1 MKNNKFIKII
11 SSLLIL
17 SFLMAAFSVFSFAE
31 NTAEGG
37 TAGDVNSEYFDV
49 IFNRTF
55 GEGWDYGNGF
65 SAKSKVN
72 GNNVFID
79 HDEDLLGKYNYF
91 VRYEVSNA
99 SAAETRI
106 DFDSLAVNTS
116 TKDDVKATILEF
128 SIKADDLA
136 KLGTVVWATTSFK
149 QRVYKLLDIN
159 ENNELIAFNGIEGG
173 SKNLGALGNEW
184 INLAYVFDWTQ
195 DNLCCTIKM
204 GYGLG
209 NGYSKTHELEMS
221 YKDAGD
227 IGILYLHFG
236 FPAASQRSEPIIA
249 ENIGMSYC
257 LDNLKIY
264 QGVTD
269 TIELDPK
276 NYGDDVNT
284 LADKVIEIQENAKD
298 KTKTQRLL
306 EVLAMKVGVENA
318 LIRNVRYSLTDNS
331 KAEIYNGVYGAPAK
345 QGDEVYVPLE
355 LILDYIGFPSY
366 IHPDGMS
373 FDITTG
379 ASTTYITVGRDTAT
393 VDGERVVLNAAPGYL
408 ENSKGEKYL
417 VIAFD
422 DIPVLFPGWLAIYDN
437 MGLVIVYEDLTP
449 ENLDDNAPLVNR
461 NDDLSTMVNIMKKFV
476 FDTPSQ
482 AETEASYIENGNL
495 IYNDTKNKTEFQHPY
510 IIADANTF
518 KKLADKYAL
527 KSGDIGYDATLSAYI
542 KQIVDEAD
550 AYYAEY
556 ANVSGTAYVG
566 IKDGKKPVNTY
577 TGDGYDD
584 LGRMAK
590 LVDYANI
597 LPTLAFAY
605 QMTGNLNY
613 ARLAYDWSVAL
624 GEWSHWGPGYF
635 THCAEVT
642 SAYAIAYDWLYNAY
656 KALALD
662 TNVLARA
669 IYNLGVHDGYVASSG
684 KVCEHPRT
692 LGDNYSVYNTKGDS
706 SNAVGTAGMIIGS
719 LAILDYVSGENVP
732 ADALYETKYLI
743 GNNIQSLITYG
754 LDIYAPDGSYVESAL
769 HWETATSSFFR
780 MVMALNSATG
790 TDYGLMDTWGIEK
803 TCYYAIHIESSDGF
817 IWNYHDGGSDG
828 LGTGQSLASLNT
840 DMFNFVGSYLGDAN
854 LIAVRQQQIAEG
866 KSVSIYDLLF
876 YPFDGV
882 TKPELAL
889 DYHMEAAEGFVARSD
904 WNDGALYTG
913 LMGGM
918 NNVAHGHIDSGNF
931 IYHNKGIAW
940 IIDLGEDNPALEN
953 YDKSPERYKYYR
965 VTGEGQNVIIMTDTS
980 LTTYGQY
987 SAGGGVITQTY
998 TNEHGSYAILD
1009 NMDAYDTYTS
1019 YASRGVL
1026 VTHDRSTVVLQDE
1039 LTFVKVQAAAWIL
1052 HTAATVSLSEDAR
1065 TAYLTELDKN
1075 GNVITLRASIVSPR
1089 TDFVFLEQD
1098 EALANLSANT
1108 ITGNSLEYTRTG
1120 ISRLVIKCDATL
1132 SLDVAVVF
1140 EIIDDSQEEPPVSYK
1155 WTFMNEWEPSE
1166 LKLENN
1172 TATDVKRGEA
1182 NKFDIITETFTA
1194 EEILKRDTAFTEKLA
1209 DLYKALTNVEYTL
1222 ETYPADS
1229 LDSSLKE
1236 SYEDYLDC
1244 LEEYELLIDYINGS
1258 VNAVTNLGFSLNGI
1272 EVAEDAE

>member
-1272 EVAEDAE
+1272 EVAEDVE

>member
-840 DMFNFVGSYLGDAN
+840 DMFNFVGAFHGVFHN
-854 LIAVRQQQIAEG
+854 LAKLCRT
-866 KSVSIYDLLF
+866 LF
-876 YPFDGV
+876 VGV
-882 TKPELAL
+882 
-889 DYHMEAAEGFVARSD
+889 
-904 WNDGALYTG
+904 
-913 LMGGM
+913 
-918 NNVAHGHIDSGNF
+918 
-931 IYHNKGIAW
+931 
-940 IIDLGEDNPALEN
+940 
-953 YDKSPERYKYYR
+953 
-965 VTGEGQNVIIMTDTS
+965 
-980 LTTYGQY
+980 
-987 SAGGGVITQTY
+987 
-998 TNEHGSYAILD
+998 
-1009 NMDAYDTYTS
+1009 
-1019 YASRGVL
+1019 
-1026 VTHDRSTVVLQDE
+1026 
-1039 LTFVKVQAAAWIL
+1039 
-1052 HTAATVSLSEDAR
+1052 
-1065 TAYLTELDKN
+1065 
-1075 GNVITLRASIVSPR
+1075 
-1089 TDFVFLEQD
+1089 
-1098 EALANLSANT
+1098 
-1108 ITGNSLEYTRTG
+1108 
-1120 ISRLVIKCDATL
+1120 
-1132 SLDVAVVF
+1132 
-1140 EIIDDSQEEPPVSYK
+1140 
-1155 WTFMNEWEPSE
+1155 
-1166 LKLENN
+1166 
-1172 TATDVKRGEA
+1172 
-1182 NKFDIITETFTA
+1182 
-1194 EEILKRDTAFTEKLA
+1194 
-1209 DLYKALTNVEYTL
+1209 
-1222 ETYPADS
+1222 
-1229 LDSSLKE
+1229 
-1236 SYEDYLDC
+1236 
-1244 LEEYELLIDYINGS
+1244 
-1258 VNAVTNLGFSLNGI
+1258 
-1272 EVAEDAE
+1272 